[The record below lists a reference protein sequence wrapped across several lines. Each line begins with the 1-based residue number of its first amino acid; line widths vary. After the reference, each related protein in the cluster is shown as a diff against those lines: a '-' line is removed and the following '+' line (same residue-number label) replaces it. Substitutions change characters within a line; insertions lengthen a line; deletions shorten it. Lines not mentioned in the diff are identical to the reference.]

1 MPAHTQRVPGRR
13 ELIDVED
20 FHRLRAV
27 AALTRGDP
35 LATGDVARRPN
46 AALAAGVV
54 VALLIAAATAAGA
67 FLSGRLPDGWLGD
80 GSLVVDE
87 ATGSRYVAQGGAL
100 RPAPTLTGA
109 LLAGAR
115 DRPVLVPHDAVV
127 RVPLGRPLAGADLPE
142 RPPQLPDRPTGFT
155 ACTDGRTV
163 DVYAG
168 TPTVQATPEQGLLVR
183 TPRDDDA
190 VLLAGASAHRVPD
203 DALVALGLASAPVRD
218 VPQVWLD
225 LLPRGPDLTVA
236 TPPLSAAP
244 DGDVPGV
251 DVPGVGASGDVVRG
265 ATTGRLFRVADG
277 QVRPFANTTS
287 ELLAGP
293 VARDV
298 PEADLAAA
306 PPGPPAGIPDAP
318 DTPPAVPGARADVV
332 VCTPSS
338 LDGLSVGTAVAD
350 AGTMATTPVQV
361 GGEPAATTVSWHF
374 PPGQGA
380 LVAAPDVDRPRP
392 ASRGGASE
400 TDGIQVVAGGVSH
413 PVADG
418 RALQALS
425 YQRSQAVV
433 LPEPWLDLLEP
444 GAPLVADGDRR

>member
-46 AALAAGVV
+46 AALGAGVV

-115 DRPVLVPHDAVV
+115 DRPVLVPHDAVL

-168 TPTVQATPEQGLLVR
+168 TPAVQATPEQGLLVR
-183 TPRDDDA
+183 TPREDDA
-190 VLLAGASAHRVPD
+190 VLLAGASAHRVPE

-236 TPPLSAAP
+236 PPPPPLP
-244 DGDVPGV
+244 PPGAGGGEL
-251 DVPGVGASGDVVRG
+251 PGVGAPGDVVRG

-306 PPGPPAGIPDAP
+306 PPGPPTGIPDAP
-318 DTPPAVPGARADVV
+318 DTPPALADADTDVV

-338 LDGLSVGTAVAD
+338 QEGLSVGTAVAD
-350 AGTMATTPVQV
+350 AGTRVTTPVQV
-361 GGEPAATTVSWHF
+361 GGERDATTVSWHF

-380 LVAAPDVDRPRP
+380 LVARPDVDRPRP
-392 ASRGGASE
+392 PGSAAASA
-400 TDGIQVVAGGVSH
+400 TDGLQVVSGGVGH

-418 RALQALS
+418 RALQALG

-433 LPEPWLDLLEP
+433 LPAPWLDLLQP